1 MKAGVAVFFTQ
12 YSITPIRA
20 ALALEERGYESLWAP
35 EHSHIPVSRN
45 SDFPKGGVL
54 PEKYQDV
61 MDPFVTLSVAATV
74 TTSLKIATGIC
85 LVVQRD
91 PIQTAKLVA
100 SLDQISA
107 GRFLFGVEDDLTTL
121 QRYRDAGVQR
131 VVFSLLS
138 SSEKDILLLLDK
150 YASLMT
156 GLN

>member
-1 MKAGVAVFFTQ
+1 
-12 YSITPIRA
+12 
-20 ALALEERGYESLWAP
+20 
-35 EHSHIPVSRN
+35 
-45 SDFPKGGVL
+45 
-54 PEKYQDV
+54 
-61 MDPFVTLSVAATV
+61 MDSFVTLSVAAAV
-74 TTSLKIATGIC
+74 MTSLKIATGIC

-150 YASLMT
+150 YASLTT